1 MKIQQL
7 HYHDSFTASC
17 SSVLHCD
24 EGWERRGTKCYN
36 FSVQS
41 LELTWSESRKRC
53 QSYGGDLVQIK
64 SRDEQDFLDRRVT
77 SLMLSEGD
85 RFWIGLTDSQTEGE
99 WLWCDGSPLNQSL
112 AFWMRNSHN
121 TEPDNW
127 KEEDEEGENCAA
139 IWEHYPINNPLSWY
153 DVSCKKRNR
162 FICDKPA
169 DSTTTC
175 G

>member
-1 MKIQQL
+1 MESKN
-7 HYHDSFTASC
+7 SFTGTN
-17 SSVLHCD
+17 VTLGTNPHC
-24 EGWERRGTKCYN
+24 
-36 FSVQS
+36 FHQHS
-41 LELTWSESRKRC
+41 LKLTWSESREKC
-53 QSYGGDLVQIK
+53 QSNGGDLVQIK
-64 SRDEQDFLDRRVT
+64 SRDEQDFLEGRV
-77 SLMLSEGD
+77 SSPSCCD
-85 RFWIGLTDSQTEGE
+85 KFWIGLTDSQTEGE

-112 AFWMRNSHN
+112 AFWTRDSHN

-153 DVSCKKRNR
+153 DVSCKKRHR